1 MAKAYERSKRVYDI
15 RKHLAH
21 INQEHRKES
30 NQVDNGVSKIQ
41 VDHFKDKEYFK
52 TLQYSL
58 GVDI

>member
-15 RKHLAH
+15 RKHMAH

-41 VDHFKDKEYFK
+41 VDHFKDKEYF
-52 TLQYSL
+52 
-58 GVDI
+58 